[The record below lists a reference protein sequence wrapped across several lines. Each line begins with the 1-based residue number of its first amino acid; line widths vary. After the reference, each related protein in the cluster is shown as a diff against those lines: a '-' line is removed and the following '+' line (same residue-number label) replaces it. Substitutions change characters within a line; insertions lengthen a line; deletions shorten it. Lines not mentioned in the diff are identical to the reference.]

1 MYGSGVGTLRVKLC
15 DAVIFEKTG
24 DQGNQWKMQT
34 IRRLQG
40 SGSKEVRTKTRFPIF
55 FFFQLSFLKISKL
68 MSYQVP
74 VNSMNF
80 IKGFGDVFNE
90 LFSLKPLKKKAFFNL
105 QWLFVMG
112 GGGMIWP

>member
-1 MYGSGVGTLRVKLC
+1 MYGSGMGTLRVKLC

-40 SGSKEVRTKTRFPIF
+40 SGSKEVRPKLDSQ

-68 MSYQVP
+68 ISYLFP

-80 IKGFGDVFNE
+80 IQRFWRRV
-90 LFSLKPLKKKAFFNL
+90 
-105 QWLFVMG
+105 
-112 GGGMIWP
+112 

>member
-1 MYGSGVGTLRVKLC
+1 MYGSGMGTLRVKLC

-24 DQGNQWKMQT
+24 NQGNQWKMQT

-55 FFFQLSFLKISKL
+55 FFQLSFLKISKL
-68 MSYQVP
+68 ISYQVP

-80 IKGFGDVFNE
+80 IERF
-90 LFSLKPLKKKAFFNL
+90 
-105 QWLFVMG
+105 
-112 GGGMIWP
+112 WPRV